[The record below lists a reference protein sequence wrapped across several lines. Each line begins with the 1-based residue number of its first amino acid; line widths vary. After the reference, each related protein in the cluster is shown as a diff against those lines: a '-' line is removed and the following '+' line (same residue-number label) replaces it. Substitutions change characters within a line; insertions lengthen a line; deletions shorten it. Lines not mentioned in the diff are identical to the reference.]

1 VDNLHGH
8 SKERIGAALVAAHA
22 ADGPNVLLVGDT
34 LHDHEVAQTLGCD
47 CVLMEGGHQSAT
59 RLRAAGRPIV
69 ADMPSLVAFVER
81 ELGKPSPGLRE
92 MAH

>member
-1 VDNLHGH
+1 
-8 SKERIGAALVAAHA
+8 
-22 ADGPNVLLVGDT
+22 VGDT